1 EQLLGQV
8 WMALPLLVKVG
19 EVWHRQHGRA
29 SPWWPGEQGSLQPI
43 FVPIL
48 PKRPRDSRRFGS
60 LQILM
65 DGSESN
71 RATAGDLPQPQAHVK
86 LQSKNFFDLAHG
98 LCSREHNPCEK
109 SGRSYASDSNLNWVT
124 SRSGEVARSR

>member
-1 EQLLGQV
+1 
-8 WMALPLLVKVG
+8 LPLLVKVG

-98 LCSREHNPCEK
+98 QSPGWQAILPFLGRLLAIVLSSAVGPVEINPAK
-109 SGRSYASDSNLNWVT
+109 PNAVPGSA
-124 SRSGEVARSR
+124 